1 MKRLLIALIVALPL
15 AFAAG
20 LMAQTAQEVSTS
32 VPELEKFH
40 DVIMPMWHTAYPAK
54 DYAALRKIAPDVQ
67 AGVAKIAAVK
77 LPGILHEKEAAWA
90 KGIAELKAAA
100 AAYAKA
106 AAGTDDKA
114 LLLAAENLHTVYE
127 AQGQIIR
134 PVVPEMNE
142 FHKTMYVVQHTYVP
156 EKKWAD
162 VCKVS
167 GDLPDQGRGGVEGHA
182 AQAGRGQ
189 GRGVQEGIGGSSW
202 PTRRRSWPRAR
213 PTSLPASRRPPTRC
227 TRATRGWGRSS
238 SRAAVSGQLAA
249 GSGRR
254 SAASHPLSAASC
266 QLPATPGASEHDAR
280 TTPAPLGSRVR
291 VPGLAAVRPGD
302 GVADRPRSTPARSSP

>member
-1 MKRLLIALIVALPL
+1 MEDVNVKRLPIALVIALPL

-20 LMAQTAQEVSTS
+20 LMARAPQEPSTS

-67 AGVAKIAAVK
+67 AGVAKIAAAK
-77 LPGILHEKEAAWA
+77 LPGMLREKEAAWA
-90 KGIAELKAAA
+90 KGITTLQAAA

-106 AAGTDDKA
+106 AAGADDKT
-114 LLLAAENLHTVYE
+114 LLVAAENLHTAYE

-162 VCKVS
+162 VCKASPELVTKAEAVAKAT
-167 GDLPDQGRGGVEGHA
+167 LPKRVEAKADRFKKESA
-182 AQAGRGQ
+182 ALVAD
-189 GRGVQEGIGGSSW
+189 
-202 PTRRRSWPRAR
+202 ANA
-213 PTSLPASRRPPTRC
+213 L
-227 TRATRGWGRSS
+227 
-238 SRAAVSGQLAA
+238 LAA
-249 GSGRR
+249 CKASQPAGIEKAT
-254 SAASHPLSAASC
+254 SALH
-266 QLPATPGASEHDAR
+266 AR
-280 TTPAPLGSRVR
+280 YEGM
-291 VPGLAAVRPGD
+291 GKIFE
-302 GVADRPRSTPARSSP
+302 